1 MAAGGVPATG
11 TDVVKP
17 IRLGYACLVVIC
29 GFTAAGSVADEP
41 SSDPNQLETVVVT
54 AQKRG
59 AENLQDVAMSASVIS
74 EEMIDRQG
82 LVGMDDYLRTI
93 PGVTY
98 YEFGAGRSSIVI
110 RGISADPQESA
121 QTTGTYINETPV
133 TSLGDFG
140 NSSPELKLV
149 DVERVEV
156 LRGPQGTLYGASSV
170 GGTVRIITAQPRLD
184 AFSGSV
190 ATTLS
195 STGDPGGTNYHGEGI
210 LNVPFVENVFAVR
223 AVAYSYENSGYYKN
237 IAASDPVKSASAART
252 GALAL
257 DRDDVGNSSFR
268 GGRVT
273 ARWVPSSRLD
283 VELMMLDQSIE
294 QDGNPYAD
302 LELGG
307 FRQARYS
314 RVSTRRGEYTED
326 DLGISNLV
334 VNYDADRFAFT
345 SSTSWIGYDN
355 TQDWDV
361 GQFWTFLYEDD
372 APIFIRNDTDSDS
385 FIQEFRVTSEWNH
398 PVSFLA
404 GAYYEDLDQ
413 TGAQIVEWDGDPALD
428 PFAGALIFDGTFRT
442 RREQL
447 AFFGELSWDISPA
460 LSATVGARRFDYD
473 TESTESGQGLV
484 AGDGFALD
492 SESRE
497 SGENYKVNVS
507 YAPADESL
515 YYAQWAQG
523 FNPGYPLSSAGSN
536 CDIDGDGLLD
546 GIGLAPQDQV
556 LADTLDS
563 YEIGSALS
571 FAGGRILLRTAAYYN
586 QWKDFPILLVADCAV
601 GFLFNAGEASTRG
614 VELEGSALLDAQW
627 RLDFSAAYTRGEL
640 TSDAPGLGVDGDRL
654 PGTPEYTANLGL
666 QFDTLLRGLPA
677 YARGDLAYVGGFYNN
692 LQEEG
697 EEIGDYTTLNL
708 SAGLRLGRWDL
719 QLFVH
724 NVTDSD
730 GATWIYRFEEYPS
743 AFLLRPRTA
752 GVKLRYHLGA
762 QR

>member
-17 IRLGYACLVVIC
+17 IRLGYACLLVIC
-29 GFTAAGSVADEP
+29 AFAAGGTAADE
-41 SSDPNQLETVVVT
+41 SSPDSTQLETVVVT

-140 NSSPELKLV
+140 ASSPELKLV

-257 DRDDVGNSSFR
+257 DRDDVGSSTFR
-268 GGRVT
+268 GGRLS
-273 ARWVPSSRLD
+273 ARWVPTNRLAID
-283 VELMMLDQSIE
+283 LMVLGQTIE
-294 QDGNPYAD
+294 QDGNPYGD
-302 LELGG
+302 LRLGD

-314 RVSTRRGEYTED
+314 RVSTRRSEYTED
-326 DLGISNLV
+326 ELGVWNLE
-334 VNYDADRFAFT
+334 VNYDADLFAIV
-345 SSTSWIGYDN
+345 SSTSWSDYEN

-372 APIFIRNDTDSDS
+372 APIFIENVTESDN
-385 FIQEFRVTSEWNH
+385 FAQEFRVTSEWDH
-398 PVSFLA
+398 PVNFLA
-404 GAYYEDLDQ
+404 GAYYEDLDR
-413 TGAQIVEWDGDPALD
+413 TGRQVVEWDGDPAAD
-428 PFAGALIFDGTFRT
+428 PFGGDLMFAGAFRL

-447 AFFGELSWDISPA
+447 AFFGEVSWDISTA
-460 LSATVGARRFDYD
+460 LVATLGMRQFTYD
-473 TESTESGQGLV
+473 SEFIK
-484 AGDGFALD
+484 AGDGFVAGGAF
-492 SESRE
+492 ESSNSSRG
-497 SGENYKVNVS
+497 SGETYKIKLAYTS
-507 YAPADESL
+507 TEQDL
-515 YYAQWAQG
+515 YYVQWSQG
-523 FNPGYPLSSAGSN
+523 FNPGYPLPPVIN
-536 CDIDGDGLLD
+536 DCDLDGDGLMD
-546 GIGLAPQDQV
+546 GIGRPVPDEILS
-556 LADTLDS
+556 DTLDS
-563 YEIGSALS
+563 FEAGSTLS
-571 FAGGRILLRTAAYYN
+571 LGGGRVLLRGAAYYN
-586 QWKDFPILLVADCAV
+586 QWSDIPILLVNDCAV
-601 GFLFNAGEASTRG
+601 GVQFNAGEAMTAG
-614 VELEGSALLDAQW
+614 VELEGSA
-627 RLDFSAAYTRGEL
+627 R
-640 TSDAPGLGVDGDRL
+640 
-654 PGTPEYTANLGL
+654 
-666 QFDTLLRGLPA
+666 
-677 YARGDLAYVGGFYNN
+677 
-692 LQEEG
+692 
-697 EEIGDYTTLNL
+697 IGAHW
-708 SAGLRLGRWDL
+708 S
-719 QLFVH
+719 
-724 NVTDSD
+724 
-730 GATWIYRFEEYPS
+730 
-743 AFLLRPRTA
+743 
-752 GVKLRYHLGA
+752 
-762 QR
+762 

>member
-1 MAAGGVPATG
+1 
-11 TDVVKP
+11 
-17 IRLGYACLVVIC
+17 
-29 GFTAAGSVADEP
+29 
-41 SSDPNQLETVVVT
+41 
-54 AQKRG
+54 
-59 AENLQDVAMSASVIS
+59 MSASVIS
-74 EEMIDRQG
+74 SETIDRQG
-82 LVGMDDYLRTI
+82 MVGMDDYLRTV

-98 YEFGAGRSSIVI
+98 QEYGAGRSTIVI
-110 RGISADPQESA
+110 RGISADPQEGV

-140 NSSPELKLV
+140 ISSPELKLV
-149 DVERVEV
+149 DVERVEI

-170 GGTVRIITAQPRLD
+170 GGTVRIMTRQPQLD

-195 STGDPGGTNYHGEGI
+195 STSNRGGTNYHGEGI
-210 LNVPFVENVFAVR
+210 INLPVVEDIFAIR
-223 AVAYSYENSGYYKN
+223 AVGYSFENSGYYRN
-237 IAASDPVKSASAART
+237 VAASDPVKSASAART

-268 GGRVT
+268 GGRVS
-273 ARWVPSSRLD
+273 ARWLPTSRLGID
-283 VELMMLDQSIE
+283 LMVLGQTIE
-294 QDGNPYAD
+294 QDGNPYED
-302 LELGG
+302 LPLGD

-314 RVSTRRGEYTED
+314 RVSTRRSEYTED
-326 DLGISNLV
+326 ELGVWNLV
-334 VNYDADRFAFT
+334 VNYDADRFAFV
-345 SSTSWIGYDN
+345 SSTSWIDYEN

-385 FIQEFRVTSEWNH
+385 FVQEFRVTSEWNH
-398 PVSFLA
+398 PVNFLA
-404 GAYYEDLDQ
+404 GVYFEDLDQ
-413 TGAQIVEWDGDPALD
+413 TGKQIVEWDGDPALD
-428 PFAGALIFDGTFRT
+428 PFAGALIFDGTFGIQ
-442 RREQL
+442 REQL
-447 AFFGELSWDISPA
+447 AFFGELSWELSPA
-460 LSATVGARRFDYD
+460 LSATVGVRRFSYD
-473 TESTESGQGLV
+473 TESTESGEGFV

-492 SESRE
+492 SDSRE
-497 SGENYKVNVS
+497 SGENYKVNLS

-536 CDIDGDGLLD
+536 CDTDGDGLLD

-563 YEIGSALS
+563 YEIGSAMS

-601 GFLFNAGEASTRG
+601 GFLFNAGEAMTAG
-614 VELEGSALLDAQW
+614 LELEGSARLGAQW
-627 RLDFSAAYTRGEL
+627 RLDFGAGYTRSEL
-640 TSDAPGLGVDGDRL
+640 TADAPGLGMDGDRL
-654 PGTPEYTANLGL
+654 PGAPDYTANLGL

-708 SAGLRLGRWDL
+708 SAGLRLGPLDL

-743 AFLLRPRTA
+743 AFRIRPRTA
-752 GVKLRYHLGA
+752 GVKLRYHFGA